1 MESYWE
7 LFAEHSTA
15 VGVLLGGLITG
26 IALIFL
32 GLFNG
37 GGALMFIIGA
47 AMTIISSLIIY
58 KMFSA
63 VKENIIENV
72 MQELEKQEGSAQ
84 QDEKIAHME
93 GFDKFE
99 MLDYEAVHNYQKGID
114 AMRQLGN
121 IIQNSAYQEKEK
133 DWAILGGVADGIAG
147 PGAGFATAVDTMI
160 DNERI
165 KAENAARREN
175 AAKQNMYY
183 QKLAFEAELNSPTVK
198 SREWFEKN
206 YDVVLSWKPS
216 TLFSMIQLEKPN
228 VTVDETT
235 GAVCVDVLWSQNNT
249 SICIDGSL
257 RAKVYDN
264 NGKCR
269 GCAYL
274 NLPKVGTYHRKGKL
288 SGICMRPEGL
298 KKLKSDKYTVVVE
311 PMNLWELA
319 AKGYGA
325 PIENDK
331 LTAEEHHKIVADSE
345 AEFKKEVA

>member
-1 MESYWE
+1 MK
-7 LFAEHSTA
+7 
-15 VGVLLGGLITG
+15 VL
-26 IALIFL
+26 
-32 GLFNG
+32 
-37 GGALMFIIGA
+37 
-47 AMTIISSLIIY
+47 
-58 KMFSA
+58 
-63 VKENIIENV
+63 
-72 MQELEKQEGSAQ
+72 
-84 QDEKIAHME
+84 
-93 GFDKFE
+93 
-99 MLDYEAVHNYQKGID
+99 
-114 AMRQLGN
+114 
-121 IIQNSAYQEKEK
+121 
-133 DWAILGGVADGIAG
+133 ILGGAGTMAMGGASYLMRYDDVSKIVLTDINMDAVNAVADRLKSPKIETKYLDALDKE
-147 PGAGFATAVDTMI
+147 ALT
-160 DNERI
+160 NE
-165 KAENAARREN
+165 
-175 AAKQNMYY
+175 
-183 QKLAFEAELNSPTVK
+183 V
-198 SREWFEKN
+198 KN